1 MFVKTLDVII
11 YPMIILEIKT
21 RVLLLI
27 VHVQN
32 LLNKWVKSVI
42 YLRNFNLELIDK
54 LIMLGKKQL
63 DDAQYNDALN
73 SFEQAIL
80 LNQND
85 PDLWNFK
92 GVTLR
97 SLGRYDE
104 AVECFNRSLKIDP
117 RDKNTS

>member
-1 MFVKTLDVII
+1 M
-11 YPMIILEIKT
+11 E
-21 RVLLLI
+21 
-27 VHVQN
+27 
-32 LLNKWVKSVI
+32 S
-42 YLRNFNLELIDK
+42 IDR